1 MANFITD
8 SDEAFYRFIAEC
20 ITYMI
25 FALPITS
32 ILSYIT
38 NYSLYSFETMY
49 TAFVLP
55 SVLVFYL
62 KYAGILPR
70 RIVCVGYLIYCICF
84 TFYLVYPLVEWKED
98 Y

>member
-1 MANFITD
+1 MPKFIVD

-32 ILSYIT
+32 LLSYIT

-55 SVLVFYL
+55 SVLTFYL

-70 RIVCVGYLIYCICF
+70 RILGVGYLMYLICLII
-84 TFYLVYPLVEWKED
+84 YLVYPLVEWKED